1 MNRDEERKKS
11 LDHHIDERFGEIF
24 FLAKDEYDIENNSEE
39 EELLYHLLN
48 NFKLKLKER
57 CANHFNA
64 TTTQHPK

>member
-48 NFKLKLKER
+48 NFKLKSLPSSCFAYAK
-57 CANHFNA
+57 
-64 TTTQHPK
+64 T